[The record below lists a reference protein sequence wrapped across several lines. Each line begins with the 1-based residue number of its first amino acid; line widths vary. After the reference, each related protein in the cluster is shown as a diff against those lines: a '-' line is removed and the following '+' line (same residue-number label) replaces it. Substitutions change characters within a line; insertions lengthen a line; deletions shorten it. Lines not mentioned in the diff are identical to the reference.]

1 VLKELYERPR
11 SFGPRDAA
19 RLVFAAALI
28 VVALGVGVLVDLA
41 PGNPGYA
48 VGVKAATAI
57 LAPSDATIPN
67 SVETQADQDS
77 NSKLVQPAYDYT
89 QARAQSI
96 AAVQVADLQVA
107 LKPIDDAFALS
118 KTPDVRRAA
127 LQAALPTAVPSL
139 SLDNRAILLTL
150 DPTRWLVVE
159 QAAENGLLAGERIE
173 IRDTDLA
180 AKQTAFAHQ
189 YIPASPELS
198 TAEQQ
203 LAEAIIT
210 PLFVANSTYS
220 QTLTQ
225 QARDQA
231 VAATPTH
238 TDSIKAGEVIVDQ
251 GHQITESDMIKIRY
265 YGLDKSV
272 VDWGKAAAWM
282 LLGTLVAA
290 TLLAWLWRFRPEY
303 WHRGRTVALIGLIFV
318 VSVLA
323 LKLPGGRAFWLP
335 YIMPTAAAGMLLTL
349 LLDAGVGIVMVALL
363 AVLAGPVSGSS
374 VELSSFVLLGGFGG
388 ILAIRKGER
397 QHFFIQAGLAVAITE
412 IAVVGAFGLLGQ
424 HDAAG
429 VLQLAAAATVGA
441 LIAMVVTLGSF
452 ALLGNLFGILT
463 ASQLLELSN
472 PTQPLLRRLLI
483 ETPGTYHHSLMVG
496 NLAERAA
503 SAIGADPLLTRAA
516 AYYHDVG
523 KLANPLAFIEN
534 QASGENIHDELDPED
549 SATILRQHVPDGV
562 DLTSKARLPKPLIAF
577 IPQHHGTAIMGFI
590 YGKARQAAA
599 APLGGESQ
607 PAGRAAAD
615 AVDQRLFRHGGPKPQ
630 SREAAILMLADG
642 VEASVRSL
650 SSRDEATI
658 RAMVGHIVEERLADG
673 QLNECEL
680 TIRDLDKVKE
690 AFIGQLLG
698 MYHQRIAYPQNK
710 AVEPGT
716 PGDGASASAG
726 EQLDMGEKAIGTT
739 EAGPNP

>member
-1 VLKELYERPR
+1 
-11 SFGPRDAA
+11 
-19 RLVFAAALI
+19 LI
-28 VVALGVGVLVDLA
+28 VAALGVGVVVDLA
-41 PGNPGYA
+41 PTNPGYS
-48 VGVKAATAI
+48 VGVKAPTAI

-67 SVETQADQDS
+67 AVETKAEQDRRAVA
-77 NSKLVQPAYDYT
+77 VQPAYDYT
-89 QARAQSI
+89 LARAQSI
-96 AAVQVADLQVA
+96 AAVQVADLQIA
-107 LKPIDDAFALS
+107 LKPIADAFALS
-118 KTPDVRRAA
+118 KTPDVRRVS
-127 LQAALPTAVPSL
+127 LQAALLTALPAL

-150 DPTRWLVVE
+150 DPTRWPVVE
-159 QAAENGLLAGERIE
+159 QAAESGLLAGEQIE

-180 AKQTAFAHQ
+180 AKQTAMAHQ
-189 YIPASPELS
+189 YIPTSPDLS
-198 TAEQQ
+198 TAEEQ

-231 VAATPTH
+231 VAGTPTV
-238 TDSIKAGEVIVDQ
+238 TDTLKAGEVIVDQ

-303 WHRGRTVALIGLIFV
+303 WHRGRTLALIGLIFV
-318 VSVLA
+318 VSALA
-323 LKLPGGRAFWLP
+323 LKLPGGRAWLP
-335 YIMPTAAAGMLLTL
+335 YIMPIAAAGMLLTL
-349 LLDAGVGIVMVALL
+349 LLDAGVGIVMVAML

-374 VELSSFVLLGGFGG
+374 VELSAYVLLGGFAG

-397 QHFFIQAGLAVAITE
+397 QHFFLQAGLAVAITE
-412 IAVVGAFGLLGQ
+412 IAVVGAFGLLGE
-424 HDAAG
+424 HDTAG
-429 VLQLAAAATVGA
+429 VLQLAAAAAGGA
-441 LIAMVVTLGSF
+441 VIATVVTLGSF

-503 SAIGADPLLTRAA
+503 SAIGADPLLARAA

-534 QASGENIHDELDPED
+534 QASGDNIHDRLDPEN
-549 SATILRQHVPDGV
+549 SATILKQHVPDGI
-562 DLTSKARLPKPLIAF
+562 DLAYKARLPKPLIAF
-577 IPQHHGTAIMGFI
+577 IPEHHGTAIIGFF
-590 YGKARQAAA
+590 YGKARAAAA
-599 APLGGESQ
+599 APFGGESQ
-607 PAGRAAAD
+607 PAGKAAAD
-615 AVDQRLFRHGGPKPQ
+615 GVDQRHFRHGGPRPQ

-658 RAMVGHIVEERLADG
+658 RAMVGQIVQERLADG

-680 TIRDLDKVKE
+680 TIRDLDKIRE
-690 AFIGQLLG
+690 AFVGQLLG

-710 AVEPGT
+710 VVEPGT
-716 PGDGASASAG
+716 PGAPGV
-726 EQLDMGEKAIGTT
+726 E
-739 EAGPNP
+739 

>member
-1 VLKELYERPR
+1 LREPHERPR
-11 SFGPRDAA
+11 PFGRRDAV
-19 RLVFAAALI
+19 RLVFAALLI
-28 VVALGVGVLVDLA
+28 VAALGVGVVVDLA
-41 PGNPGYA
+41 PTNPGYS
-48 VGVKAATAI
+48 VGVKAPTTI

-67 SVETQADQDS
+67 AVETKAEQDRRAVA
-77 NSKLVQPAYDYT
+77 VQPAYDYT
-89 QARAQSI
+89 LARAQSI
-96 AAVQVADLQVA
+96 AAVQVADLQIA

-118 KTPDVRRAA
+118 KTPDVRRVS
-127 LQAALPTAVPSL
+127 LQAALLTALPAL

-150 DPTRWLVVE
+150 DPTRWPVVE
-159 QAAENGLLAGERIE
+159 QAAESGLLAGERIE

-180 AKQTAFAHQ
+180 AKQTTMAHQ
-189 YIPASPELS
+189 YIPTSPDLS
-198 TAEQQ
+198 TAEEQ

-231 VAATPTH
+231 VADTPTV
-238 TDSIKAGEVIVDQ
+238 TDTLKAGEVIVDQ

-303 WHRGRTVALIGLIFV
+303 WHRGRTLALIGLIFV
-318 VSVLA
+318 VSALA
-323 LKLPGGRAFWLP
+323 LKLPGGRAWLP
-335 YIMPTAAAGMLLTL
+335 YIMPIAAAGMLLTL
-349 LLDAGVGIVMVALL
+349 LLDAGVGIVMVAML

-374 VELSSFVLLGGFGG
+374 AEVSAYVLLGGFAG
-388 ILAIRKGER
+388 ILAIGKGER
-397 QHFFIQAGLAVAITE
+397 QHFYIQAGLAVAITE

-424 HDAAG
+424 HDTAG
-429 VLQLAAAATVGA
+429 VLQLAAAATGGA
-441 LIAMVVTLGSF
+441 LISTVVTLGSF

-503 SAIGADPLLTRAA
+503 SAIGADPLLARAA
-516 AYYHDVG
+516 AYYHDIG

-534 QASGENIHDELDPED
+534 QASGDNIHDELDPEH
-549 SATILRQHVPDGV
+549 SATILKQHVPDGI
-562 DLTSKARLPKPLIAF
+562 DLAYKARLPKPLIAF
-577 IPQHHGTAIMGFI
+577 IPQHHGTAIIGFF
-590 YGKARQAAA
+590 YGKARAAAA
-599 APLGGESQ
+599 APFGGESQ
-607 PAGRAAAD
+607 PAGKAAAD
-615 AVDQRLFRHGGPKPQ
+615 GVDQRRFRHGGPRPQ

-658 RAMVGHIVEERLADG
+658 RAMVGQIVQERLADG

-680 TIRDLDKVKE
+680 TIRDLDKIRE
-690 AFIGQLLG
+690 AFVGQLLG

-710 AVEPGT
+710 VVEPGT
-716 PGDGASASAG
+716 PGAPGV
-726 EQLDMGEKAIGTT
+726 E
-739 EAGPNP
+739 